1 MYRSCRQHHPGSG
14 LVSLG
19 GCDPVL
25 SPSRELE
32 CLQLVPSACKLHVRG
47 EVKCVAF
54 ELGEGD
60 GRVLQVVEKDLD
72 L

>member
-1 MYRSCRQHHPGSG
+1 MFAAGA
-14 LVSLG
+14 
-19 GCDPVL
+19 
-25 SPSRELE
+25 
-32 CLQLVPSACKLHVRG
+32 SACKLHVRG